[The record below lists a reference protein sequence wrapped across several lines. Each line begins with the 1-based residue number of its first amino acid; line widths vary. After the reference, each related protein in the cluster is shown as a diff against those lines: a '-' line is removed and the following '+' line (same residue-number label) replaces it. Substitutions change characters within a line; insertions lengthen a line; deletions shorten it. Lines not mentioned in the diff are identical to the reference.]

1 MAKYDAA
8 GDKVQRRIPVAV
20 WIMLLGVVV
29 GVVGLIWCLNTDLKK
44 YAKTE
49 NLYTD
54 QDTDDIRDLEL
65 EFDCATV
72 NITPSNDDQIHLS
85 IQNAPEG
92 VYTYGVKD
100 HTFYIKRK
108 SIFSILRF
116 SGVSK
121 IPFLKDVYPEATINV
136 QLPTSLTFE
145 KVEIDSSL
153 SDVSINTINCEK
165 LEIDNGMG
173 TLELINCRAEK
184 TDIKNGMGKIE
195 VFNCVLGKSK
205 IKNGM
210 GKIKMDSCS
219 LKGTDIDNG
228 MGDVT
233 ITTELKGDMDI
244 DNGMGDIDLK
254 IYGDGGDYRIT
265 GDDDDV
271 SVKGKTGSRSA
282 EYKIHVDNGMGDVD
296 IEFID

>member
-108 SIFSILRF
+108 SIFSILKF

-173 TLELINCRAEK
+173 
-184 TDIKNGMGKIE
+184 KIE

-233 ITTELKGDMDI
+233 ITIELKGDMDI

-265 GDDDDV
+265 GDDDNV

-296 IEFID
+296 IEFIN

>member
-54 QDTDDIRDLEL
+54 QNIDDVKNLDF
-65 EFDCATV
+65 EFDRSKVDIA
-72 NITPSNDDQIHLS
+72 PSDDRQIHVT
-85 IQNAPEG
+85 IENAPKG
-92 VYTYGVKD
+92 MYTYGIKD
-100 HTFYIKRK
+100 NTFYIHKK
-108 SIFSILRF
+108 EIFSIFRW
-116 SGVSK
+116 SGITS
-121 IPFLKDVYPEATINV
+121 IPFLKDVYPEAKITV
-136 QLPTSLTFE
+136 RLPSIILD
-145 KVEIDSSL
+145 KVEIDSSI
-153 SDVSINTINCEK
+153 SDVTFNTLTCET
-165 LEIDNGMG
+165 LDIDNGMG
-173 TLELINCRAEK
+173 TLKLIDASAEK
-184 TDIKNGMGKIE
+184 TTIDNGMGKIE

>member
-72 NITPSNDDQIHLS
+72 NITPSNDNRIHLS

-165 LEIDNGMG
+165 LEID
-173 TLELINCRAEK
+173 
-184 TDIKNGMGKIE
+184 NGMGKIE

>member
-1 MAKYDAA
+1 MAKYDAM
-8 GDKVQRRIPVAV
+8 GDKLQRRVPIAV
-20 WIMLLGVVV
+20 WVMLV
-29 GVVGLIWCLNTDLKK
+29 GVITAVAGLVWCLNTDLKK

-49 NLYTD
+49 NLYSD

-72 NITPSNDDQIHLS
+72 NITPSADDQIHLS

-121 IPFLKDVYPEATINV
+121 IPFLKDVYPEATINL

-145 KVEIDSSL
+145 KVEIGSSL

-184 TDIKNGMGKIE
+184 TELDNGMGKMT
-195 VFNCVLGKSK
+195 VL
-205 IKNGM
+205 
-210 GKIKMDSCS
+210 DST
-219 LKGTDIDNG
+219 LGETDIDNG
-228 MGDVT
+228 MGKIKLTNCVLHDS
-233 ITTELKGDMDI
+233 DI
-244 DNGMGDIDLK
+244 DNGMGEVDLN
-254 IYGDGGDYRIT
+254 ISGDGEDYRIS
-265 GDDDDV
+265 GD
-271 SVKGKTGSRSA
+271 
-282 EYKIHVDNGMGDVD
+282 HGDVD
-296 IEFID
+296 IKGRTGSSGAKYKIKIDNGLGDIDISFS

>member
-108 SIFSILRF
+108 SIFSILKF

-153 SDVSINTINCEK
+153 SDVSINTINCET
-165 LEIDNGMG
+165 LDID
-173 TLELINCRAEK
+173 
-184 TDIKNGMGKIE
+184 NGMGKIE